1 MTEDKNVVNDY
12 TLYNIDSRY
21 TSEKEK
27 KSDSIA
33 LMEARLERM
42 KNLSDKDIKRAR
54 LMQLKLIMER
64 YLNSGSTDE
73 KNSFTSFLKK
83 YIGIIYQKQ
92 NQFAKDVGITPVLL
106 SQIIN
111 NHREPSDEFLMKLMV
126 HSEKIFKDVGRFE
139 KQLWYRVYF
148 QDKISETMLNQNEWA
163 PRIEKEIKITEPI

>member
-1 MTEDKNVVNDY
+1 MEEK
-12 TLYNIDSRY
+12 TLITDEIFYNIDSRY

-33 LMEARLERM
+33 FMEARLERM
-42 KNLSDKDIKRAR
+42 KNLSNKDIKRAR

-64 YLNSGSTDE
+64 YLNNGSADE

-83 YIGIIYQKQ
+83 YIEIIYQKQ

-111 NHREPSDEFLMKLMV
+111 NHGEPSDKFLLKLMV

-148 QDKISETMLNQNEWA
+148 QDKISETMLKQNEWA

>member
-1 MTEDKNVVNDY
+1 
-12 TLYNIDSRY
+12 
-21 TSEKEK
+21 
-27 KSDSIA
+27 
-33 LMEARLERM
+33 
-42 KNLSDKDIKRAR
+42 
-54 LMQLKLIMER
+54 MQLKLIMES